1 MRKGL
6 DVPALLR
13 YDLAVAEFAY
23 LASIS
28 VTVHSAV
35 LVEGPIRGICVRS
48 FHSDYVTQAGAR
60 SLDRSPTRVGPGT
73 LP

>member
-1 MRKGL
+1 MRKGW

-35 LVEGPIRGICVRS
+35 FGWRANKRYMRKVI
-48 FHSDYVTQAGAR
+48 
-60 SLDRSPTRVGPGT
+60 SL
-73 LP
+73 